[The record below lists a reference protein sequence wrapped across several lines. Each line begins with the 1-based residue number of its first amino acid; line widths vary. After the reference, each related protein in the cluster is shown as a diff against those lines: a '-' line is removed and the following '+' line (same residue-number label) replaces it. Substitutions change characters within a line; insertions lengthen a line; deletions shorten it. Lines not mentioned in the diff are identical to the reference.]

1 MPVAIIPLFRA
12 ATAAKGVALVTLSRY
27 HPTNRTPSV
36 SLCSTAP
43 PLGSRVSLA
52 APAGGSAV
60 TAAKGVALVALS
72 RYHST
77 NHTPSVRPFGL
88 PAPPLGSRVSLA
100 APAGG
105 GAPRPSRCPR
115 WGKCRDSG
123 KGGGVGNIEPL
134 PSNEPHPLSLALL
147 DSSPIGEPSSFTV
160 LEKAVTEGTVTAFG
174 FKRGCICLSRA
185 SWWRRRRRRR
195 RRRRTGAGR
204 SGPGAGRCRRSW
216 APCPGRR

>member
-27 HPTNRTPSV
+27 H
-36 SLCSTAP
+36 
-43 PLGSRVSLA
+43 
-52 APAGGSAV
+52 
-60 TAAKGVALVALS
+60 
-72 RYHST
+72 ST
-77 NHTPSVRPFGL
+77 NHTPSVSPYGL

-115 WGKCRDSG
+115 WGKCRVSG
-123 KGGGVGNIEPL
+123 KGGVVGIFELVPFI
-134 PSNEPHPLSLALL
+134 EPHPLSLALL
-147 DSSPIGEPSSFTV
+147 DSSPIGEPSSFPV

-174 FKRGCICLSRA
+174 FKRGGICLNRA

-195 RRRRTGAGR
+195 HRRRTGAGR
-204 SGPGAGRCRRSW
+204 SGPGSGRCRRSW
-216 APCPGRR
+216 ARCPGPWCSASRWRCRSRCR